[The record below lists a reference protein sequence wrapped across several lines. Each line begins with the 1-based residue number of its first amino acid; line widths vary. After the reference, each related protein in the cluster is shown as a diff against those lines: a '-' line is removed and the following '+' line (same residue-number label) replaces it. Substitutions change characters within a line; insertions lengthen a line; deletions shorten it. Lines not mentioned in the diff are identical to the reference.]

1 MHSHSWAG
9 PVRKSPCRSWRR
21 VLAHVTHSQHSRGGA
36 GGAGG
41 AFSVRR
47 WPRLTRE
54 APTAPRAPTA
64 TGCLISH
71 YNLRAARFLPL
82 LLPRFVL
89 RIIECIP
96 LAPAAMRARRRPDNS
111 RVQLRR
117 NAVTPYTAI
126 PLTPSCVGRMNCS
139 HPLNISSE
147 HKIL

>member
-1 MHSHSWAG
+1 MSHTHNTRERRRRRGW
-9 PVRKSPCRSWRR
+9 R
-21 VLAHVTHSQHSRGGA
+21 VLSAPGA
-36 GGAGG
+36 ATD
-41 AFSVRR
+41 A
-47 WPRLTRE
+47 L

-117 NAVTPYTAI
+117 SAVTPRVHITTA
-126 PLTPSCVGRMNCS
+126 NA
-139 HPLNISSE
+139 
-147 HKIL
+147 IL